1 MARVKDFLKELYEE
15 KRLHKE
21 HRHKQVVMKFILTG
35 SLYGISQLF
44 RNFDVTFTWL
54 ANFLFIIPFIA
65 YIIDIYI
72 CAEHFKVQRIGE
84 FIKELAYKNNPN
96 ICAEEI
102 EWEKYMSS
110 HREGSAIVAS
120 LAYSLII
127 TVFSIASLWH
137 LKNGDLNLVLFYS
150 WIFLCIVGFFI
161 VILRSYNKKILFV

>member
-44 RNFDVTFTWL
+44 RTFNVIWL
-54 ANFLFIIPFIA
+54 SNFLFIIPFIA

-72 CAEHFKVQRIGE
+72 CAEHYKVQRIGR
-84 FIKELAYKNNPN
+84 FVNKLAKDKNPN
-96 ICAEEI
+96 ICDEEI
-102 EWEKYMSS
+102 QWEEYMTSN
-110 HREGSAIVAS
+110 REGSAIIAS

-127 TVFSIASLWH
+127 TVFSIISLWH
-137 LKNGDLNLVLFYS
+137 LKNGDLDLGLFYS
-150 WIFLCIVGFFI
+150 WVFLCAVGYFL
-161 VILRSYNKKILFV
+161 VILRSYSIKIQLKKM